1 MQFRT
6 EIHLRA
12 VPDLLSHET
21 PMLLMGSCFA
31 DEVGARLRQAKW
43 PALVNPFGTLF
54 NPLALTNLL
63 ARALAGEAA
72 LPEPGFAQRDGLH
85 FHYDLPA
92 TFAEPS
98 LADLRWRAGA
108 ALTQVGEWLHSPG
121 PRCLVLTL
129 GTAWVYVLKS
139 TGQPVANCHKMP
151 AAWFEKKLLGV
162 EEIQQSLG
170 PLLAQLPAG
179 VRVVLTVS
187 PVRHLKDTLPLNAV
201 SKAALRL
208 ACHYLCEAHA
218 QTSYFPAY
226 ELVIDDLRDYR
237 FYAPDLL
244 HPTPQA
250 VDYVFAKFSDAYL
263 DPAAKDFLA
272 NWASIR
278 AALAHR
284 PLHPGSKAHRQF
296 LLDLLARLQAL
307 EGMDV
312 TSELAQVRQWL
323 ADGPQS

>member
-6 EIHLRA
+6 EIHLPA
-12 VPDLLSHET
+12 ATHLLSHET
-21 PMLLMGSCFA
+21 PILLLGSCFA

-54 NPLALTNLL
+54 NPLTLTNLL
-63 ARALAGEAA
+63 TRALTGQA
-72 LPEPGFAQRDGLH
+72 LSELGFAQRDGLH

-98 LADLRWRAGA
+98 LADLRRRAGA
-108 ALTQVGEWLHSPG
+108 GLAQVGAWLHSPG

-151 AAWFEKKLLGV
+151 AARFEKKLLGV

-170 PLLAQLPAG
+170 PLLARLPAG

-218 QTSYFPAY
+218 QTTYFPAY
-226 ELVIDDLRDYR
+226 ELVTDDLRDYR
-237 FYAPDLL
+237 FYAPDML

-250 VDYVFAKFSDAYL
+250 VDYVFTKFIDAYL
-263 DPAAKDFLA
+263 DPAAKEFLA

-284 PLHPGSKAHRQF
+284 PLHPGSMAHRQF

-307 EGMDV
+307 QGMEV
-312 TSELAQVRQWL
+312 ASELAQVQQWL
-323 ADGPQS
+323 TDSPQP